1 MGGKI
6 FKNLDEQIEIL
17 RSKGLI
23 INDIDSAK
31 EVLLKENYFFLSGYR
46 HLLMRK
52 HKDANF
58 IEGTRFEE
66 LHAIFIFDRELR
78 NIMFKHILI
87 IENNIKSIMSYQLS
101 KKYGFREEE
110 YLNPKNFVNEP
121 EREGQVFDVIS
132 KMKRQIRVNGKQHSA
147 TFHYMSQYGYV
158 PMWILVK
165 VLSLGLISELFNILK
180 YEDRKAI
187 ADSYKIDPETLSIY
201 ISLLSNF
208 RNLCA
213 HEDILYDHKTGR
225 DIPDTKYHYELD
237 IEMNEDGYIYG
248 KNDLFALIIIMKQL
262 FSENEFI
269 DLINEIEY
277 IVAQLDGRLDVIE
290 MDVFLNKVGFPK
302 NWSSIVEL

>member
-1 MGGKI
+1 
-6 FKNLDEQIEIL
+6 
-17 RSKGLI
+17 
-23 INDIDSAK
+23 
-31 EVLLKENYFFLSGYR
+31 
-46 HLLMRK
+46 
-52 HKDANF
+52 
-58 IEGTRFEE
+58 
-66 LHAIFIFDRELR
+66 
-78 NIMFKHILI
+78 
-87 IENNIKSIMSYQLS
+87 
-101 KKYGFREEE
+101 
-110 YLNPKNFVNEP
+110 
-121 EREGQVFDVIS
+121 
-132 KMKRQIRVNGKQHSA
+132 
-147 TFHYMSQYGYV
+147 
-158 PMWILVK
+158 
-165 VLSLGLISELFNILK
+165 
-180 YEDRKAI
+180 
-187 ADSYKIDPETLSIY
+187 LSIY